1 MSTGERI
8 MNLRQ
13 KAGMSQEAFGE
24 KLGVSRQAVSK
35 WETGQTV
42 PDIEK
47 VILISELCGVS
58 TDYILKGEESV
69 KSDGNDNFAPSD
81 NTGNSLNRGF
91 GGIRQ
96 SLHYEHKSKRKLF
109 GLPLVHINIGLGAYR
124 AKGIIS
130 IGMIST
136 GLLSVGLLSIGL
148 LSLGMLSLG
157 LIALG
162 SFAFGGISLGAISV
176 GLMALGGVAVG
187 IISMG
192 GLSIGMYS
200 WGGCAIGSKIA
211 FGGYAQ
217 GYIALG
223 DSAVGEYTW
232 DIGDGYTQT
241 IKDEV
246 MAVINSKLQD
256 TPEFIL
262 NFLR

>member
-1 MSTGERI
+1 
-8 MNLRQ
+8 
-13 KAGMSQEAFGE
+13 MSQEAFGE

-58 TDYILKGEESV
+58 TDYILKGEESP
-69 KSDGNDNFAPSD
+69 KADGFDNTAPSD
-81 NTGNSLNRGF
+81 STRNSPDRGF
-91 GGIRQ
+91 SGIRQ
-96 SLHYEHKSKRKLF
+96 SLHYEHKSKRTLF
-109 GLPLVHINIGLGAYR
+109 GLPLVHVNIGLGAYR

-136 GLLSVGLLSIGL
+136 GLLSLGLLSIGI

-162 SFAFGGISLGAISV
+162 SFAFGGLSIGAISV
-176 GLMALGGVAVG
+176 GLMAIGGVAVG
-187 IISMG
+187 VLSMG

-200 WGGCAIGSKIA
+200 WGGCAIGAKIA
-211 FGGYAQ
+211 FGGYAR

-232 DIGDGYTQT
+232 DIGNGYTQA

-246 MAVINSKLQD
+246 MSVINSKLPD
-256 TPEFIL
+256 TPQFIL
-262 NFLR
+262 NLLR